1 MAADEI
7 AFLFPGQGS
16 QTLGMGYLLAESYP
30 QAADTFQEADRVLGF
45 PLSDICWKGPREDLD
60 DTFNTQPALLVHS
73 IAVLRVVQSQ
83 FPGLRMSFTA
93 GHSVGEFAALVA
105 AGALNF
111 QDGLLCVRERGHVM
125 KEAGEETPGGMTA
138 ILGME
143 LDTVE
148 EICKRISSETGHSI
162 WVANDNCPGQVV
174 LSGMVAG
181 LSVAEERLSSA
192 GARKV
197 VRLAISIPSHCPL
210 MSDAQKKFNKILDE
224 TPILD
229 PVTPIVGNVSGTFLH
244 TAEEIRID
252 LRSQLISRVRWNESM
267 HRLVSSG
274 VTRSFELGPGNV
286 LSGLMRRI
294 DRSIP
299 TISLDS
305 PTSLSSLSNFTS
317 NNR

>member
-1 MAADEI
+1 
-7 AFLFPGQGS
+7 
-16 QTLGMGYLLAESYP
+16 
-30 QAADTFQEADRVLGF
+30 
-45 PLSDICWKGPREDLD
+45 
-60 DTFNTQPALLVHS
+60 
-73 IAVLRVVQSQ
+73 
-83 FPGLRMSFTA
+83 
-93 GHSVGEFAALVA
+93 
-105 AGALNF
+105 
-111 QDGLLCVRERGHVM
+111 
-125 KEAGEETPGGMTA
+125 
-138 ILGME
+138 
-143 LDTVE
+143 
-148 EICKRISSETGHSI
+148 
-162 WVANDNCPGQVV
+162 
-174 LSGMVAG
+174 MVAG